1 MDAVL
6 PGNWYPGTVQKYP
19 LSLSFVWEYSLS
31 LSVDED

>member
-6 PGNWYPGTVQKYP
+6 PGKWYPGTVQKYP
-19 LSLSFVWEYSLS
+19 LSLSVVREYSLS